1 MLVMSVARSRII
13 YSNTYPSAISELQA
27 FEGTLSRTANLMT
40 APQGTVWKAMWRQ
53 HGKTF
58 MIAGFIKLVH
68 DCVMFLGP
76 FVLEQLL
83 IFLEKGGT
91 MCRHPL
97 THSSCSCGY

>member
-1 MLVMSVARSRII
+1 
-13 YSNTYPSAISELQA
+13 
-27 FEGTLSRTANLMT
+27 MT

-91 MCRHPL
+91 ICKHSLAPTDHVLVDADL
-97 THSSCSCGY
+97 THHNACLNAVDADYEHAYQGSI

>member
-1 MLVMSVARSRII
+1 M
-13 YSNTYPSAISELQA
+13 QA
-27 FEGTLSRTANLMT
+27 FEATLNRTANLMT

-91 MCRHPL
+91 VCKQFSSSTCIVITCSGLSLLLKVALTYPL
-97 THSSCSCGY
+97 IMFLCMLT

>member
-1 MLVMSVARSRII
+1 M
-13 YSNTYPSAISELQA
+13 QA
-27 FEGTLSRTANLMT
+27 FEATLSRTANLMT

-91 MCRHPL
+91 VCKHPL
-97 THSSCSCGY
+97 THCSCSCGC